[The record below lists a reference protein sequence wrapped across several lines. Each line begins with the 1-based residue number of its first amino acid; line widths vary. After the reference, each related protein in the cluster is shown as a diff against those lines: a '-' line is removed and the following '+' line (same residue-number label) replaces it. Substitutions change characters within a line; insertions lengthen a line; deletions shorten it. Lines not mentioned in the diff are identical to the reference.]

1 MSAHNN
7 SSVWEDCLV
16 PEAKGIKKKSSAV
29 TCFKLF
35 LSTAPKKSVC
45 VEERG
50 DRERRAA
57 FSLQEA
63 KRGRR
68 MRRLGDKIF
77 ATDTK
82 GVMK

>member
-1 MSAHNN
+1 MSAQNN
-7 SSVWEDCLV
+7 SSVWKDCLV
-16 PEAKGIKKKSSAV
+16 PEAKGIRKKSSAV

-35 LSTAPKKSVC
+35 LPTAPRRSVC

-63 KRGRR
+63 ERQAHATFRR
-68 MRRLGDKIF
+68 
-77 ATDTK
+77 
-82 GVMK
+82 